1 MNRKWT
7 RAIAIVLAALIA
19 LSGITVGI
27 VALLG

>member
-27 VALLG
+27 VALFG

>member
-27 VALLG
+27 VALLS

>member
-19 LSGITVGI
+19 FSGITVGI
-27 VALLG
+27 VALFG